1 MNKGI
6 VYIIGGRKY
15 AKWALQSILSLR
27 RNGGR
32 AGQQPIH
39 IHFIGKL
46 FFTDQFNDLGCSVIP
61 HDVDAPSHHAHRKL
75 KSVVMQEVPFDRYI
89 MIDADTFIQ
98 GDFYE
103 LFDLI
108 PENGVAGI
116 EDGNFESHLQMAKF
130 LFLTKHANVYY
141 LRGMGDTRSLVKEML
156 GVDYSTKEDFPPY
169 FNVGVIGLT
178 KSASI
183 TIGEKLYPLL
193 VKLSGDKNYNTHD
206 EQLPMN
212 SIMHLNNIPA
222 IAVDPVFNYTRSRMR
237 KNKKLGKHD
246 GIKNGVRIIHN
257 RHYPKEADWVN
268 VDVIHKECENLIA
281 E

>member
-6 VYIIGGRKY
+6 IYIIGGRKY
-15 AKWALQSILSLR
+15 VKWALQSILSLR

-32 AGQQPIH
+32 AGQQPVH
-39 IHFIGKL
+39 IHFIGEP
-46 FFTDQFNDLGCSVIP
+46 FFADQFNDLGCSVIP
-61 HDVDAPSHHAHRKL
+61 HDVDVPSHHAHRKL
-75 KSVVMQEVPFDRYI
+75 KSIVMQEIPFDRYV
-89 MIDADTFIQ
+89 MIDADTFVQ

-108 PENGVAGI
+108 PKDGVAGI

-130 LFLTKHANVYY
+130 LFVTKHAK
-141 LRGMGDTRSLVKEML
+141 GDIRPLVKEML
-156 GVDYSTKEDFPPY
+156 GVDYGSKESYPPY

-183 TIGEKLYPLL
+183 TIGRELYPLL
-193 VKLSGDKNYNTHD
+193 VKLSENKAYNTHD

-212 SIMHLNNIPA
+212 SIMHLNGISA

-237 KNKKLGKHD
+237 KNKKLGQHD
-246 GIKNGVRIIHN
+246 GIKDGVRVIHN

-268 VDVIHKECENLIA
+268 VDVIHKECERLIIQ
-281 E
+281 

>member
-32 AGQQPIH
+32 AGQQPVH
-39 IHFIGKL
+39 IHFIGEL

-89 MIDADTFIQ
+89 MIDADTFVQ

-130 LFLTKHANVYY
+130 LFLNKVAKGQNVR
-141 LRGMGDTRSLVKEML
+141 LLVQTML
-156 GVDYSTKEDFPPY
+156 KVDYGVGGPFPPY
-169 FNVGVIGLT
+169 FNVGVIGLS
-178 KSASI
+178 KNASKI
-183 TIGEKLYPLL
+183 IGEELYPLL
-193 VKLSGDKNYNTHD
+193 LELSKITFYNPHD

-212 SIMHLNNIPA
+212 SIMHRHGVPA
-222 IAVDPVFNYTRSRMR
+222 IAVDPIYNYTRSRMR
-237 KNKKLGKHD
+237 KNKKAGDHEK
-246 GIKNGVRIIHN
+246 IKRGVCIIHN
-257 RHYPKEADWVN
+257 RHYPKEADWV
-268 VDVIHKECENLIA
+268 DTKSIIHQCEDLIHG
-281 E
+281 

>member
-32 AGQQPIH
+32 AGQQPVH
-39 IHFIGKL
+39 IHFLGEL
-46 FFTDQFNDLGCSVIP
+46 FFEDQFNDLGCSVIP
-61 HDVDAPSHHAHRKL
+61 HNTDASHHAHRKL
-75 KSVVMQEVPFDRYI
+75 KSMVMQEVPFDRYV

-98 GDFYE
+98 GDFYD

-130 LFLTKHANVYY
+130 LFLNKTAKGQDAR
-141 LRGMGDTRSLVKEML
+141 LLVQTML
-156 GVDYSTKEDFPPY
+156 KVDYGAKEDFPPY
-169 FNVGVIGLT
+169 FNVGVIGMT
-178 KSASI
+178 KPASI
-183 TIGEKLYPLL
+183 TIGKKLYPLL
-193 VKLSGDKNYNTHD
+193 VELSEIIFYNPHD

-212 SIMHLNNIPA
+212 SIMHLNGIPT
-222 IAVDPVFNYTRSRMR
+222 IAVDPIYNYTRSRMR
-237 KNKKLGKHD
+237 NNKKKGIHD
-246 GIKNGVRIIHN
+246 ETKDNVRVIHN
-257 RHYPKEADWVN
+257 RHYPKEADWV
-268 VDVIHKECENLIA
+268 DVGSIHKECEELIKK
-281 E
+281 

>member
-6 VYIIGGRKY
+6 VYIVGGRKY
-15 AKWALQSILSLR
+15 SKWTLQSILSLR
-27 RNGGR
+27 KNGGR
-32 AGQQPIH
+32 AGQQPVH
-39 IHFIGKL
+39 IHFLGEP
-46 FFTDQFNDLGCSVIP
+46 FFEDHFNDLGCSII
-61 HDVDAPSHHAHRKL
+61 HHHNAPSHHAHRKL
-75 KSVVMQEVPFDRYI
+75 KSVVMHEIPFDKYI

-130 LFLTKHANVYY
+130 LFVTKHAK
-141 LRGMGDTRSLVKEML
+141 GDIRSLVKEML
-156 GVDYSTKEDFPPY
+156 GVDYGAKESYPPY

-178 KSASI
+178 KSASK
-183 TIGEKLYPLL
+183 TIGRELYLLL
-193 VKLSGDKNYNTHD
+193 VKLSENKAYNTHD

-212 SIMHLNNIPA
+212 AIMHLNGIPA
-222 IAVDPVFNYTRSRMR
+222 IAVDPAFNYTRSRMR

-246 GIKNGVRIIHN
+246 KIKDKVCIIHN

-268 VDVIHKECENLIA
+268 VKRIHEECDNLLKEIPCLPQKN
-281 E
+281 